1 MLTPP
6 RPVSENEYWVDFK
19 KAQDLAQVLGK
30 TLYHQGDL
38 SYYEA
43 VNKEMLRN
51 AFARQEEEGIMVV
64 SRAKDSREQPKVRL
78 AAAWLPQ
85 RDNDGNLKA
94 EGRLWDL
101 CERIS
106 QGRREGKNRRDG
118 ATVKT
123 RVLRL
128 ADLVG
133 KELWEGGADDKT
145 GFASGK
151 ALTGKAKL

>member
-1 MLTPP
+1 
-6 RPVSENEYWVDFK
+6 
-19 KAQDLAQVLGK
+19 VLGK

-64 SRAKDSREQPKVRL
+64 SRPKASKEQPKVRL
-78 AAAWLPQ
+78 AAAWIPQ
-85 RDNDGNLKA
+85 RDKDGNLKA
-94 EGRLWDL
+94 EGRLWEL

-133 KELWEGGADDKT
+133 KELWESGADDNA
-145 GFASGK
+145 GGGSGK
-151 ALTGKAKL
+151 ALASKAKL

>member
-1 MLTPP
+1 LIP
-6 RPVSENEYWVDFK
+6 ENEQWVDFK

-51 AFARQEEEGIMVV
+51 AFARQEEEGIMIV
-64 SRAKDSREQPKVRL
+64 SRPKGSKEQPKVRL

-94 EGRLWDL
+94 EGKLWEF
-101 CERIS
+101 CELIS

-133 KELWEGGADDKT
+133 KELWERGIDDRT
-145 GFASGK
+145 GSGSGK
-151 ALTGKAKL
+151 ALAGKARL

>member
-1 MLTPP
+1 M
-6 RPVSENEYWVDFK
+6 
-19 KAQDLAQVLGK
+19 
-30 TLYHQGDL
+30 
-38 SYYEA
+38 
-43 VNKEMLRN
+43 
-51 AFARQEEEGIMVV
+51 
-64 SRAKDSREQPKVRL
+64 

-85 RDNDGNLKA
+85 RDLDGSLKA

-101 CERIS
+101 CDRIS

-133 KELWEGGADDKT
+133 KELWDSGADGNLDVGT
-145 GFASGK
+145 RR
-151 ALTGKAKL
+151 AKL